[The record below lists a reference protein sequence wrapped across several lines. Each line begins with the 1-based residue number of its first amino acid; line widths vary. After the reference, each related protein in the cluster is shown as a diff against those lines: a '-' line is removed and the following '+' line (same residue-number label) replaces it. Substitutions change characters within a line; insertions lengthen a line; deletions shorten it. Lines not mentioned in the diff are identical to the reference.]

1 MKTINNNE
9 KETDSQYMQGFDDS
23 IIIAYLT
30 LAQIQPSISMPLI
43 FLVKTRGTIPPGCTD
58 SPGTGYCL
66 SPDIQPVISKWSTIK
81 N

>member
-1 MKTINNNE
+1 MKTITNNE
-9 KETDSQYMQGFDDS
+9 EETQNQYLQGFDDS

-30 LAQIQPSISMPLI
+30 LAQIQPSISTPLI
-43 FLVKTRGTIPPGCTD
+43 LLIKKRGTSPPGCTD

-66 SPDIQPVISKWSTIK
+66 SPDIQPVISKWKNIK